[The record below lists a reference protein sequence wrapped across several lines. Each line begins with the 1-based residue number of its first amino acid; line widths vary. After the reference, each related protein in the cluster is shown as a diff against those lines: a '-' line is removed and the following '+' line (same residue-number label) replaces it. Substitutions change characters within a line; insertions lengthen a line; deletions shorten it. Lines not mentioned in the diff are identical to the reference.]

1 MKKLLIT
8 LSLIVLSGCQT
19 IDSRGQFID
28 DSQVSKLENKNLT
41 KNEVINLLGSPTMT
55 PDYSS
60 DTWYYASMSLARKT
74 WTMPKVRSERLVK
87 ITFIG
92 DRVSG
97 VEVSDNSRQGEIN
110 VVKEYTR
117 SKGTEQNPM
126 QRFVK
131 NFGRFNKSSKKNKH
145 R

>member
-1 MKKLLIT
+1 MKKCLII
-8 LSLIVLSGCQT
+8 LSLIGLTGCNT

-28 DSQVSKLENKNLT
+28 NAQISALENKNLT
-41 KNEVINLLGSPTMT
+41 KNEVINMIGYPTMT
-55 PDYSS
+55 PDYTS

-74 WTMPKVRSERLVK
+74 FTMPKLRSDRVVK

-92 DRVSG
+92 ERINT
-97 VEVSDNSRQGEIN
+97 VEVLDKIPGHGIT
-110 VVKEYTR
+110 VVEEYTR
-117 SKGTEQNPM
+117 SKGTEINPL

-131 NFGRFNKSSKKNKH
+131 NFGRFNKSSSKKKH